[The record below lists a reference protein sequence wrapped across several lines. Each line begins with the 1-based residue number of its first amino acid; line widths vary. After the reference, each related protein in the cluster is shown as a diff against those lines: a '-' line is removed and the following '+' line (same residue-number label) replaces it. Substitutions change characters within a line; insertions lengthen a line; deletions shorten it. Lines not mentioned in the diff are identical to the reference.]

1 MRYKKILVL
10 ACCLTLGV
18 GTALTG
24 CAGSSTDAAATTDEN
39 TTAGTSDNSM
49 AAEETTEA
57 PESEAAQQDGIYGQ
71 ISAISGNEITIALAE
86 NNMPTGEA
94 PTGDAPTGEAP
105 TGDAPSG
112 EAPAGDASTGDAPS
126 GDAPTGEAP
135 SGDSTEM
142 MTGENG
148 EAPGL
153 NLTGEEKTI
162 TISDS
167 TTITIVDK
175 DSSTDGS
182 IEDLA
187 EGDMITV
194 KMDGDTVVSIEV
206 RGGMPDGAAPTDGT
220 APEKSTT
227 EATAQ

>member
-86 NNMPTGEA
+86 NNM
-94 PTGDAPTGEAP
+94 
-105 TGDAPSG
+105 
-112 EAPAGDASTGDAPS
+112 
-126 GDAPTGEAP
+126 PTGEAP